1 MKDILIRSVP
11 SPLEMVTPRQAWEL
25 NAYHNN
31 SGNVAFPF
39 GLIRNL
45 TTDSRAVVADWYGAK
60 LPSAEEVNE
69 KYDMYILPMANDFGG
84 HFANEMKKITKF
96 IKQLKIPV
104 VVVGIGGA
112 FAEKPDF
119 SGSRP
124 FDKTSRE
131 FIDAVLERSSK
142 LGLRGEIT
150 GEYLKA
156 LGYVEGS
163 HYEVI
168 GDPTLYNLGSQM
180 KIKDFNYSDDLNIA
194 YNMTPKAPQSALE
207 FLYNLPKNFE
217 NATYIPQD
225 MGEFSKI
232 YAGMMDPTAN
242 PLRDTIDNFPNKL
255 TDEAYLTGK
264 LNFFLNFPKWAEYME
279 SVDLS
284 IGTRIHGNV
293 IPTHAGTPSL
303 TMMYGSRLRE
313 LAEYHHLPRIS
324 AKDVRPDMTLAEL
337 VDGVDFHEPERYHTA
352 NFEKYVNFLDA
363 NGIDHQYRL
372 NDQKQELAFDRQ
384 LHAAKTLFDP
394 ISPLSTVSD
403 TSELLKRIN
412 DGYEITQQKVI
423 LQKDRLNRLT
433 KETKE
438 LRAMKKAVEA
448 AVSIKD

>member
-69 KYDMYILPMANDFGG
+69 KYDMYILPMANDF
-84 HFANEMKKITKF
+84 
-96 IKQLKIPV
+96 
-104 VVVGIGGA
+104 
-112 FAEKPDF
+112 

-168 GDPTLYNLGSQM
+168 GDATLYNLGSQM

-372 NDQKQELAFDRQ
+372 NDQKQEFYD
-384 LHAAKTLFDP
+384 
-394 ISPLSTVSD
+394 
-403 TSELLKRIN
+403 
-412 DGYEITQQKVI
+412 
-423 LQKDRLNRLT
+423 
-433 KETKE
+433 
-438 LRAMKKAVEA
+438 
-448 AVSIKD
+448 